1 MFRLPMTNRR
11 FLRWFDDRMGILTT
25 GVSMK
30 RTAAELAENN
40 RKTGFSPDAKR
51 RTTTMYTPSGR
62 ERIPFFEDLR
72 RRWYPDGSKRFPA
85 DFALTPT
92 LAKF

>member
-1 MFRLPMTNRR
+1 
-11 FLRWFDDRMGILTT
+11 
-25 GVSMK
+25 
-30 RTAAELAENN
+30 
-40 RKTGFSPDAKR
+40 
-51 RTTTMYTPSGR
+51 MYTPSGR